1 MTLSTFLEQ
10 WLKLYCLYILLRAR
24 DLHSVLSLSVLKGSL
39 GGLNSAMKMMPG
51 YHRAHVNLV
60 PWETES
66 TLKTA
71 EVENSI
77 KYGRQR

>member
-1 MTLSTFLEQ
+1 MV
-10 WLKLYCLYILLRAR
+10 KIILLVHTSESKR
-24 DLHSVLSLSVLKGSL
+24 LSSVLSSLSVLKGSL
-39 GGLNSAMKMMPG
+39 GGPNSAMKMMPG